1 VLKLLLSSA
10 IVLVAAHAVAAAEKR
25 AAATCAPSSV
35 AAPEPS
41 AEARREL
48 EAKLAEARA
57 AYERDER
64 DADAIIWLGRRTA
77 YLGRFEEA
85 VKIYTDGLRL
95 HPRDARLYRHRGHR
109 YLTLRCF
116 DAAADDLERGA
127 RLIRKRADEV
137 EPDGLPN
144 ARGIPTSTLNSNVFY
159 HLGLAHY
166 LRGDF
171 PRALKAYRECL
182 KFSKNPD
189 MLAAT
194 AHWLYMTLRRLQR
207 DAEARRV
214 LDLVRDDAELIEN
227 HDYQRLI
234 LMYKGKL
241 SAEALL
247 AEASK
252 GGGTLGSA
260 TTLYGVANWYLYG
273 GQTGRAVRVLTEIMD
288 SPQVTSF
295 GFIAAEAELRRMGVR
310 DPRGLQLPR
319 RTIY

>member
-1 VLKLLLSSA
+1 MLKLIITTALVVFAAQSA
-10 IVLVAAHAVAAAEKR
+10 
-25 AAATCAPSSV
+25 AAATRPAPKCAPARV
-35 AAPEPS
+35 EAPAPS

-57 AYERDER
+57 AFERNPK
-64 DADAIIWLGRRTA
+64 DADAAIWLGRRTA

-85 VKIYTDGLRL
+85 IRIYTDGIRR

-109 YLTLRCF
+109 YITVRCF
-116 DAAADDLERGA
+116 GAAVADLERAA
-127 RLIRKRADEV
+127 RLVRRRPDEV

-171 PRALKAYRECL
+171 PAALAAYRECM

-194 AHWLYMTLRRLQR
+194 AHWLYMTLRRMGR
-207 DAEARRV
+207 EAEAREV

-227 HDYQRLI
+227 DDYQRLI
-234 LMYKGKL
+234 MMYKGKKTPD
-241 SAEALL
+241 ALL
-247 AEASK
+247 GDASK
-252 GGGTLGSA
+252 NPDSVSYASTA
-260 TTLYGVANWYLYG
+260 YGVANWYLYT
-273 GQTGRAVRVLTEIMD
+273 GQTARAGRVLMEIMD
-288 SPQVTSF
+288 SSQRTSF
-295 GFIAAEAELRRMGVR
+295 GFIAAEAELRRRGVR
-310 DPRGLQLPR
+310 DPRALRLPR
-319 RTIY
+319 RTLY